1 MTMQDILDRIAGQTG
16 ISAAQITGPK
26 NSRAIRKA
34 REGVAFAMQDAGFD
48 VGQIA
53 WLLNLDKRQ
62 AEYLLAGPK
71 TKPKPKP
78 KRFAWSMSHAACS
91 ECGTTET
98 KHAAKGLCQTCYCRA
113 KKRRLYLSSKAKL
126 LNAPPTPPK
135 PRPVFDLE
143 AACERFGG
151 RWWLGML
158 APGNLERFL
167 KMREPEPQGSA
178 A

>member
-1 MTMQDILDRIAGQTG
+1 MTMQEILDRTAAQTG
-16 ISAAQITGPK
+16 LSAAQITGPK

-71 TKPKPKP
+71 PKPKPKP

-113 KKRRLYLSSKAKL
+113 KKRRL
-126 LNAPPTPPK
+126 LNAPPAPPK
-135 PRPVFDLE
+135 ARPVFDLE

-151 RWWLGML
+151 RWWFGML
-158 APGNLERFL
+158 APDALERFL
-167 KMREPEPQGSA
+167 KMREPEPQGGA